1 MSGVVVPDRRKA
13 LLLLAGSR
21 YDVYAPGP
29 KVGKAFQH
37 GKAAATVKEPC
48 LLCDGDKV
56 TRDKFGREQPCESC
70 KGRGWHKVDP
80 MLNKQAESWEEQKQ
94 ASANTRRVLCDRCA
108 GQGVWKNER
117 CSMCDGAGKVSVP
130 LERAIL
136 TDADRETDVVL
147 NEWERMLV
155 RREESGSYREFDKCV
170 AELARRSPLRHRVFH
185 EVHVVKSASAGMLHP
200 TQALELERGLV
211 LLLRWMPREIV
222 VPREILALEKR
233 VAQRPVKGN
242 GVSKVQLADR
252 DAEIVGRFNRGHG
265 DSAKVL
271 AQDFG
276 LSVQR
281 VNEIVYHEREVA

>member
-1 MSGVVVPDRRKA
+1 VSGVVVPDRRKA

-48 LLCDGDKV
+48 LLCDGDRV

-117 CSMCDGAGKVSVP
+117 CGMCDGAGKVSVP

-136 TDADRETDVVL
+136 SDADRETDVVL

-170 AELARRSPLRHRVFH
+170 AKLSPLRHRVFH
-185 EVHVVKSASAGMLHP
+185 EVHVVKTASAGMLHP
-200 TQALELERGLV
+200 TQALELERAMV
-211 LLLRWMPREIV
+211 LLLKWMPREIV

-242 GVSKVQLADR
+242 GVSKAQLVSR
-252 DAEIVGRFNRGHG
+252 DAEIAAAYKGGRRTVEIAE
-265 DSAKVL
+265 S
-271 AQDFG
+271 FG
-276 LSVQR
+276 LSDSQVQR
-281 VNEIVYHEREVA
+281 ILNREAA

>member
-48 LLCDGDKV
+48 LLCDGDRV

-117 CSMCDGAGKVSVP
+117 CGMCDGAGKVSVS

-136 TDADRETDVVL
+136 SDADRETDVVL

-170 AELARRSPLRHRVFH
+170 AELEPHRRRVFH
-185 EVHVVKSASAGMLHP
+185 EVHVVKTASAGMLHP
-200 TQALELERGLV
+200 TQAIELERAMV
-211 LLLRWMPREIV
+211 QLLKWMPREIV

-233 VAQRPVKGN
+233 VAQAKPKGRHAPKN
-242 GVSKVQLADR
+242 LMAAR
-252 DAEIVGRFNRGHG
+252 DAEIAVAYEGGKRTPEIA
-265 DSAKVL
+265 SE
-271 AQDFG
+271 FG
-276 LSVQR
+276 LSDSQVQKIL
-281 VNEIVYHEREVA
+281 NEAAA